1 MTKYMPV
8 DILSNTGLYLVVLTC
23 FQKICGLH
31 GVDHQIIQYLEKEKV
46 ITDRQTNKQTDRI
59 SYLRLDPFCG
69 RGRVK
74 ISLNKCRAL
83 GCEFQ
88 YERRKRYISTGGNT
102 VWNTEGNIWGVTRFD
117 LHLGCPVLACRIV
130 IRNTITSKYIKLF
143 HTSSSSYLIF
153 VNFST
158 LPHYWGL

>member
-1 MTKYMPV
+1 MTQYSSIAIDGHTVKFHENL
-8 DILSNTGLYLVVLTC
+8 DWSTFLAQEFGLFIIFLWTSNSRKYLVQHYC
-23 FQKICGLH
+23 HIWDC
-31 GVDHQIIQYLEKEKV
+31 IS
-46 ITDRQTNKQTDRI
+46 QTFTK
-59 SYLRLDPFCG
+59 
-69 RGRVK
+69 K
-74 ISLNKCRAL
+74 ISLNTCRAL
-83 GCEFQ
+83 SCEFQ

-102 VWNTEGNIWGVTRFD
+102 VWNTEGNIWGLTRFD

-158 LPHYWGL
+158 LPHYWGP